1 MQTLTLS
8 PSHPFFVAE
17 VQGIDLR
24 EPTDAALAAEIEAAM
39 DEFAVLVFRDQVLDE
54 SQQMAFTRALGPSG
68 AAYFTSSHQGEER
81 NGCPAVTTSPIRGVS
96 KSTLCSLAVLT
107 AR

>member
-1 MQTLTLS
+1 MKTFTL
-8 PSHPFFVAE
+8 HPLHPLFAAE

-24 EPTDAALAAEIEAAM
+24 QPIDAALAAEIEAAM

-68 AAYFTSSHQGEER
+68 AAYFTSSHHGEER